1 MFVIEPPTL
10 KHTQEDTRIFDRANG
25 VYSPTRSCQAT
36 AHEYHLPDLHLQTTV
51 IIQWQLC
58 TRDVSNLHRTTIT
71 RDAAGGVTPRFL
83 HRHAVNDWLI
93 GGKEKDA
100 AIRTPTRRLRT
111 KRQLP

>member
-10 KHTQEDTRIFDRANG
+10 KHTQEDTRIFDRADG

-36 AHEYHLPDLHLQTTV
+36 SHEYHLPGLHLQTTV
-51 IIQWQLC
+51 IIQRQLG
-58 TRDVSNLHRTTIT
+58 TRDVSHLHRTTIT
-71 RDAAGGVTPRFL
+71 RDAAGGVAPRFL
-83 HRHAVNDWLI
+83 HCHAVNDWLI